1 MRGTKA
7 IHAVERLKT
16 RSGNAHYAAVSLPG
30 GNFRLIDKTGG
41 TDRQLSEALPLDA
54 FVTFVDAI
62 EPAKPKKASKLDIA
76 FDEQIKRSSK
86 R

>member
-7 IHAVERLKT
+7 IYAVERLKT

-30 GNFRLIDKTGG
+30 GRFRLIDKTGG
-41 TDRQLSEALPLDA
+41 TERQLSEPLPLETFVA
-54 FVTFVDAI
+54 FVDEI
-62 EPAKPKKASKLDIA
+62 EPAKPKKASKLDVA
-76 FDEQIKRSSK
+76 FDEQIKRSK